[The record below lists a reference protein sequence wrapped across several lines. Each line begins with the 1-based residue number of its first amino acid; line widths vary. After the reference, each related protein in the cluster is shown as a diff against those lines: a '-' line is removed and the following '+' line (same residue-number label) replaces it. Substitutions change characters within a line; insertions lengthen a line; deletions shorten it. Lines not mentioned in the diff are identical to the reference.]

1 MAPHN
6 PSSEIFEPAYAHWQ
20 PGAVHGAYLARVV
33 SVDDPERLARVQVRL
48 LTVDNAEG
56 QNAPVWA
63 RVAVP
68 YAGPGRGAFFIPDVD
83 DEVLVA
89 FVNGDPR
96 FPIVIGGLW
105 NGSQTPPEQI
115 GGDRVDRWTF
125 VGKHGARVA
134 VVEERE
140 GQSLIELSTPGDVS
154 ATLKQDAGGSIEIS
168 AAGSTITID
177 SQGVTI
183 QTTTLKVQASRVA
196 VSAAQVQVDAALA
209 RFSGVVQC
217 NVLQA
222 TTVSGA
228 TYTPGAGNI
237 W

>member
-1 MAPHN
+1 MPPLN
-6 PSSEIFEPAYAHWQ
+6 PSSEIFEPAPAHWQ

-33 SVDDPERLARVQVRL
+33 SVDDPERMARVQVRL
-48 LTVDNAEG
+48 LSVDDAEG

-83 DEVLVA
+83 DEVLVTFA
-89 FVNGDPR
+89 SGDPR

-105 NGSQTPPEQI
+105 NGSQSPPEQL
-115 GGDRVDRWTF
+115 GGDRVDRWSF
-125 VGKHGARVA
+125 VGKYGARVA
-134 VVEERE
+134 VVEERAD
-140 GQSLIELSTPGDVS
+140 QSVIELSTPGEVS
-154 ATLKQDAGGSIEIS
+154 VTLKQEAGGTIEIS

-177 SQGVTI
+177 SQGVSI

-196 VSAAQVQVDAALA
+196 ISAPQVQVDAALA

-228 TYTPGAGNI
+228 TYTAGAGNM